1 MGKGGQLNTLL
12 VEIMIAVFFF
22 ACSSTVVLRTFV
34 VTRNQSREAGI
45 YDTALME
52 AQNIADRLY
61 ASADYEVVLEQA
73 GFTQDGQSWTLAQE
87 NYALRVTTEEEPTA
101 AGVLLTAEVSAMHGD
116 EALLTLPCVRYLPG
130 EVQP

>member
-1 MGKGGQLNTLL
+1 MGKGNQLNTLL
-12 VEIMIAVFFF
+12 VEIMIAVLFF
-22 ACSSTVVLRTFV
+22 ALSSTVVLQTFV
-34 VTRNQSREAGI
+34 VTRNQSREASI

-61 ASADYEVVLEQA
+61 VSGEYADTLEQA
-73 GFTQDGQSWTLAQE
+73 GFTRDEQGWVRAMED
-87 NYALRVTTEEEPTA
+87 YDLRVTTAEEDTA
-101 AGVLLTAEVSAMHGD
+101 AGVLLRAEVIAMHGD

>member
-1 MGKGGQLNTLL
+1 MGKSNQLNTLL
-12 VEIMIAVFFF
+12 VEIMIAVLFF
-22 ACSSTVVLRTFV
+22 ALSSTVVLQTFV
-34 VTRNQSREAGI
+34 VTRNQSREAAV

-61 ASADYEVVLEQA
+61 VSGDYEAALEQA
-73 GFTQDGQSWTLAQE
+73 GFTQDDQGWTLPQE
-87 NYALRVTTEEEPTA
+87 DYELRVTAEKEATA
-101 AGVLLTAEVSAMHGD
+101 AGMLLTAEVSAYHKD